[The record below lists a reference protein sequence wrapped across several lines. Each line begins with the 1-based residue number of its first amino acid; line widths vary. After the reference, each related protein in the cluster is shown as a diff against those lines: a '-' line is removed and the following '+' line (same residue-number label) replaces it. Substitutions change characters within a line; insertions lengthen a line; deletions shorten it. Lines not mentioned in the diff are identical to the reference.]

1 MEKKFW
7 NIQNFDRNKII
18 LLVNRINNYLINDK
32 NFFYPFNL
40 LVYSFNVDSN
50 DIKSN
55 KLYCIPG
62 SIINLTNFYYYKKN
76 GENINNNLVVLY
88 DNYNDEYIKIIIY
101 MPISFNIIM

>member
-1 MEKKFW
+1 M
-7 NIQNFDRNKII
+7 
-18 LLVNRINNYLINDK
+18 
-32 NFFYPFNL
+32 
-40 LVYSFNVDSN
+40 DSN

-88 DNYNDEYIKIIIY
+88 DNYNDEYIKII
-101 MPISFNIIM
+101 N